1 MKNKLE
7 IRKFSTWSL
16 NSISTLLRNL
26 LKQIFAFLFSPVI
39 FLQKGGVSGSEEFAG
54 AGVETT
60 LLLQLFVLETIFFS
74 QIIEDE
80 KPLSPWEIGFA
91 EQTRAR
97 PSPKQYDFSSQRA
110 KHEPEMRFAEKNE
123 RERIKYDWRHRRLFF
138 QTLIFSILGLFD
150 AINLIGMLE

>member
-16 NSISTLLRNL
+16 TSISTLLRNL
-26 LKQIFAFLFSPVI
+26 LIQIFAFLFSPVI

-110 KHEPEMRFAEKNE
+110 KHEPEMRFVEKMSE
-123 RERIKYDWRHRRLFF
+123 RESNTTEDIEDYFF
-138 QTLIFSILGLFD
+138 KPWFFSILGLFD
-150 AINLIGMLE
+150 AIYLNGMLE